1 MVTEFGHH
9 GIKTLDYGR
18 NGRLR
23 ANVTIMC
30 RNDEFSWLFT
40 KRLSTTRLL
49 KVQRME
55 RKDIL
60 RRIWLFS
67 ANKIKSSES
76 FSKQPTQLIVE
87 LNSSLRHIIV
97 TQVWQETHAWNISNF
112 SR

>member
-40 KRLSTTRLL
+40 KRLSTTRLMKVL
-49 KVQRME
+49 KVHRME

-67 ANKIKSSES
+67 ANKDK
-76 FSKQPTQLIVE
+76 KQKALNLLVNNQ
-87 LNSSLRHIIV
+87 LNSSSNS
-97 TQVWQETHAWNISNF
+97 THHCGT
-112 SR
+112 